1 MNVDIKVDTSKFDK
15 MLADI
20 PAALA
25 RAQRN
30 ALEDIGAEVKS
41 EAEQAF
47 RHPNLRPSP
56 WAPRKPTYIVKVNK
70 KTKKKTKKL
79 DDHPLLIKSGVLW
92 QSIDAKEQ
100 WPRNM
105 VVVGTDK
112 KYASYHQTGT
122 KNMPAR
128 PFFPVDREGK
138 LTPRA
143 KRKIDAIVENIG
155 SNRVIR
161 KCGGEL
167 VGTDEEYLS
176 RKNRTVRVNRYIV
189 KKKA

>member
-1 MNVDIKVDTSKFDK
+1 MDIVIKVDTSKFDK
-15 MLADI
+15 KMSDLPSAMMR
-20 PAALA
+20 A
-25 RAQRN
+25 RRK

-41 EAEQAF
+41 EAVQAF

-70 KTKKKTKKL
+70 KTGKKTKKL
-79 DDHPLLIKSGVLW
+79 DDHPLLIKTGALR

-105 VVVGTDK
+105 VVVGSDRE
-112 KYASYHQTGT
+112 YASYHQTGT

-138 LTPRA
+138 LTPHA
-143 KRKIDAIVENIG
+143 KRKIDAIVEKAFDDEL
-155 SNRVIR
+155 R
-161 KCGGEL
+161 KLGF
-167 VGTDEEYLS
+167 
-176 RKNRTVRVNRYIV
+176 K
-189 KKKA
+189 